1 MIVDVH
7 QRAIGDATMD
17 IIRSEH
23 TKPLNLMEIK
33 VSVTHGMP
41 ANYLG
46 VAFAIV
52 DACFYAEFFNKPS
65 MYIDFHEFV
74 VF

>member
-1 MIVDVH
+1 
-7 QRAIGDATMD
+7 MD

-41 ANYLG
+41 ANYLQLWMH
-46 VAFAIV
+46 V
-52 DACFYAEFFNKPS
+52 FYAKLFNKPS
-65 MYIDFHEFV
+65 MYIDFTWICCVLKCDIYWF
-74 VF
+74 FAPF

>member
-1 MIVDVH
+1 MSIY

-33 VSVTHGMP
+33 VSVARGMP
-41 ANYLG
+41 ANYLQLWMPI
-46 VAFAIV
+46 FTPN
-52 DACFYAEFFNKPS
+52 CFNKPS
-65 MYIDFHEFV
+65 IYIICTSFLHEF
-74 VF
+74 F